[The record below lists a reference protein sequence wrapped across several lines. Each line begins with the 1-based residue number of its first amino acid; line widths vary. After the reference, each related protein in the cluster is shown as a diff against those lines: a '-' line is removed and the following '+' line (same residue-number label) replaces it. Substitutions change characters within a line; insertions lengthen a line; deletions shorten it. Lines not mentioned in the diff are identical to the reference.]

1 MMTALLILFAFLN
14 LADGYTTWHV
24 LRFGG
29 YERNKVIVW
38 LMERMGRYWA
48 LVFIKV
54 LAGGRYMVAPAS
66 RSAGRGGGNR
76 VRHLRCSGVLE
87 LPSAAKTQK
96 IMT

>member
-1 MMTALLILFAFLN
+1 MMTALLILFGLLN

-54 LAGGRYMVAPAS
+54 VPVAAIWWLLLH
-66 RSAGRGGGNR
+66 G
-76 VRHLRCSGVLE
+76 
-87 LPSAAKTQK
+87 LPVAVVAIACVVYAVQVYWNYEALQK
-96 IMT
+96 HKNKQ